1 MPSTS
6 SSAPLRPGDAGVS
19 TVLTLTLS
27 TDRVGHTFTATSCTS
42 AGGSFTKTWRFTSQE
57 LDAALLN
64 EIGAVVADLGQSS
77 LLRAVGI
84 QGTLAVDLLD
94 AAGAIQAN
102 SL

>member
-1 MPSTS
+1 MSSTS
-6 SSAPLRPGDAGVS
+6 LSTPGRPGDTGAS

-27 TDRVGHTFTATSCTS
+27 TGRDGHTLTATSCTTV
-42 AGGSFTKTWRFTSQE
+42 GGRLTKTWRFTSQQ

-84 QGTLAVDLLD
+84 QGTLAMDLLD
-94 AAGAIQAN
+94 AAAAIQETC
-102 SL
+102 L